1 MDVQSGAI
9 KGPQQADASPQAT
22 SPIAAGEGTGTGT
35 SNGHEQS
42 AEHSHKHGMKWL
54 TIEYRLYGVI
64 LIAACFLVAEL
75 VIGFTNNAL
84 VLVADAFHIT
94 SDLIGYVVSVVCIR
108 LAQRGRDG
116 KKDDRPREGFSF
128 GWQRAEILGAAF
140 NGVFLLALGVSVI
153 LQSVDRFINP
163 SELTNPI
170 LVAIIGAA
178 GIGSN
183 FLMVLLLG
191 GHNHSHGHG
200 TPMDELTSSGEHVHA
215 DHAHYTRS
223 QPKKSRFN
231 LNLLGVL
238 LHILGDAINSL
249 AVIIS
254 AVVYL
259 KTGWIY
265 MDPLASLFV
274 GFMII
279 GTALPLT
286 LRSGRMLAEAAPK
299 DIDLKGVRKDVAAL
313 EGVEG
318 VHELHVWSLSQSKAI
333 AALHLTVASDS
344 LTAFMALSRKIQ
356 SCLHYWGLHAV
367 TIQPEF
373 VGAAVARND
382 ENDEVSAITPPR
394 RPSSLDAEASA
405 CRMRCPSQL
414 CDEACC

>member
-1 MDVQSGAI
+1 
-9 KGPQQADASPQAT
+9 
-22 SPIAAGEGTGTGT
+22 
-35 SNGHEQS
+35 
-42 AEHSHKHGMKWL
+42 MKWL

-94 SDLIGYVVSVVCIR
+94 SDLIRYVVSVVCIR

-279 GTALPLT
+279 GTAL
-286 LRSGRMLAEAAPK
+286 
-299 DIDLKGVRKDVAAL
+299 
-313 EGVEG
+313 
-318 VHELHVWSLSQSKAI
+318 
-333 AALHLTVASDS
+333 
-344 LTAFMALSRKIQ
+344 SRKIQ

>member
-153 LQSVDRFINP
+153 LQSVDRFI
-163 SELTNPI
+163 SEGP
-170 LVAIIGAA
+170 
-178 GIGSN
+178 
-183 FLMVLLLG
+183 
-191 GHNHSHGHG
+191 
-200 TPMDELTSSGEHVHA
+200 
-215 DHAHYTRS
+215 
-223 QPKKSRFN
+223 
-231 LNLLGVL
+231 
-238 LHILGDAINSL
+238 
-249 AVIIS
+249 AV
-254 AVVYL
+254 
-259 KTGWIY
+259 
-265 MDPLASLFV
+265 
-274 GFMII
+274 
-279 GTALPLT
+279 
-286 LRSGRMLAEAAPK
+286 
-299 DIDLKGVRKDVAAL
+299 
-313 EGVEG
+313 
-318 VHELHVWSLSQSKAI
+318 
-333 AALHLTVASDS
+333 
-344 LTAFMALSRKIQ
+344 
-356 SCLHYWGLHAV
+356 
-367 TIQPEF
+367 
-373 VGAAVARND
+373 
-382 ENDEVSAITPPR
+382 
-394 RPSSLDAEASA
+394 
-405 CRMRCPSQL
+405 
-414 CDEACC
+414 

>member
-1 MDVQSGAI
+1 MGTVLYFAPERDHSHHISQPQYTHTFRMDVQSGAI

-35 SNGHEQS
+35 PNGHEQS

-128 GWQRAEILGAAF
+128 GWQRAEILSAAF

-223 QPKKSRFN
+223 QPKKADS
-231 LNLLGVL
+231 
-238 LHILGDAINSL
+238 
-249 AVIIS
+249 IS
-254 AVVYL
+254 TYWVSFC
-259 KTGWIY
+259 IY
-265 MDPLASLFV
+265 WEMPSTAWQSLFQ
-274 GFMII
+274 
-279 GTALPLT
+279 
-286 LRSGRMLAEAAPK
+286 RSS
-299 DIDLKGVRKDVAAL
+299 I
-313 EGVEG
+313 
-318 VHELHVWSLSQSKAI
+318 
-333 AALHLTVASDS
+333 
-344 LTAFMALSRKIQ
+344 
-356 SCLHYWGLHAV
+356 
-367 TIQPEF
+367 
-373 VGAAVARND
+373 
-382 ENDEVSAITPPR
+382 
-394 RPSSLDAEASA
+394 
-405 CRMRCPSQL
+405 
-414 CDEACC
+414 